1 MSVEVWPRAI
11 PENWTYADRFVSS
24 GPPPEPTTTMS
35 KVIMSKTMKCVVAAV
50 DHGYKSYRFRTSCVF
65 NVVGLEEQVNCP
77 VKWLAEQE

>member
-1 MSVEVWPRAI
+1 
-11 PENWTYADRFVSS
+11 
-24 GPPPEPTTTMS
+24 MS
-35 KVIMSKTMKCVVAAV
+35 KVIMSKTKKYVVAAV